1 MLHDGATVVGARVV
15 VGACVATGALVVVVT
30 RAVVG
35 DGLED
40 WVSVAQLAMRREITN
55 GVAQLFMSPVF
66 QTRYAFNCDGYGRP
80 RRIEGITGGQRV
92 CNAINHFMN

>member
-40 WVSVAQLAMRREITN
+40 WVSVAQLAMRKEITN
-55 GVAQLFMSPVF
+55 GVAQRFMFPVF
-66 QTRYAFNCDGYGRP
+66 QTRYETNRGRLRVSIPGAPISLP
-80 RRIEGITGGQRV
+80 RPCGSVTD
-92 CNAINHFMN
+92 

>member
-1 MLHDGATVVGARVV
+1 MLHDGVVVVEARVV
-15 VGACVATGALVVVVT
+15 VGDCVATGALVVVVT

-55 GVAQLFMSPVF
+55 GVSQRFMSPVF
-66 QTRYAFNCDGYGRP
+66 QTRYETSRGRLRVSIPGAPISLP
-80 RRIEGITGGQRV
+80 RPCGSVTD
-92 CNAINHFMN
+92 

>member
-40 WVSVAQLAMRREITN
+40 WVSVAQLAMRRESTN
-55 GVAQLFMSPVF
+55 GVAQRFMFPVL
-66 QTRYAFNCDGYGRP
+66 QTRYETNRGRLRVSIPGAPISPP
-80 RRIEGITGGQRV
+80 RPCGSVTD
-92 CNAINHFMN
+92 